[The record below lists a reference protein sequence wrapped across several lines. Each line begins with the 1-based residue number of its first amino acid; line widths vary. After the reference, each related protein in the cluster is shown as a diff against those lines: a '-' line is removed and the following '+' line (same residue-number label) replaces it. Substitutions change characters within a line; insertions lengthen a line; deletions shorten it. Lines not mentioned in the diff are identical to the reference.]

1 MKVYRNILFLWRET
15 WKLRKT
21 MVVLFII
28 RLLLETVEPFI
39 TIIFPSLILNEL
51 QVSPRMQRIGLYIIC
66 MVGAFFLIRLV
77 LHIVQY
83 KIITEDMRIGNAFG
97 NSCSYKQMTM
107 AYKNCEKNDI
117 LNKISQFYFP
127 IQPNSFLQTVGQCLS
142 SILQV
147 IICVFIGLFLDWP
160 ILLVLIGFLI
170 IQNIIMRRMKK
181 VEYTWNGKKASFTRR
196 FEYFGRIMTEYEN
209 AKELRVYHGSD
220 WLSDKYKKLL
230 SQYSIRLKRFAI
242 KQAYP
247 SLALTICDVLQ
258 QGIFYGYFA
267 FRVLFSGLLIG
278 NFNMMLTT
286 ASQLQSAVVGMLSSF
301 SNVRQLSQYIDLYK
315 EYLSIVKAD
324 ESNGVASMP
333 ETGISL
339 EFKNV
344 SFTYPDTEQTVLKHV
359 SFVIRPGQHTAII
372 GPNGSGKTTIVKLI
386 CRLYEPTEGQILLNG
401 KNIADYDRAD
411 YVRHLS
417 VLLQDYKLLAF
428 SVRDNIVFDYKAD
441 DAEIWE
447 CLVKS
452 GLAGKVRALSEG
464 LDTILFKDF
473 SPDGIELS
481 GGESQKL
488 VLARELYKNGSFLIL
503 DEPTA
508 SLDPIAEYEFYN
520 GLKDLAGE
528 KTCLYIS
535 HRLYSVKFSDYILV
549 FQDGEL
555 VEEGTHEEL
564 INKNGFYYEMF
575 TKQASLYR

>member
-1 MKVYRNILFLWRET
+1 
-15 WKLRKT
+15 
-21 MVVLFII
+21 
-28 RLLLETVEPFI
+28 
-39 TIIFPSLILNEL
+39 
-51 QVSPRMQRIGLYIIC
+51 
-66 MVGAFFLIRLV
+66 
-77 LHIVQY
+77 
-83 KIITEDMRIGNAFG
+83 
-97 NSCSYKQMTM
+97 
-107 AYKNCEKNDI
+107 
-117 LNKISQFYFP
+117 
-127 IQPNSFLQTVGQCLS
+127 
-142 SILQV
+142 
-147 IICVFIGLFLDWP
+147 
-160 ILLVLIGFLI
+160 
-170 IQNIIMRRMKK
+170 
-181 VEYTWNGKKASFTRR
+181 
-196 FEYFGRIMTEYEN
+196 MTEYEN
-209 AKELRVYHGSD
+209 AKELRVYHGAD

-267 FRVLFSGLLIG
+267 FRVLFSGMLIG

-301 SNVRQLSQYIDLYK
+301 SNVRHLSQYIDLYK

-339 EFKNV
+339 EFQNV

-372 GPNGSGKTTIVKLI
+372 GPNRSGKTTIVKLI
-386 CRLYEPTEGQILLNG
+386 CRLYKPTEGQILLNG
-401 KNIADYDRAD
+401 KNIFDYDRAD

-441 DAEIWE
+441 DAEIWR

-452 GLAGKVRALSEG
+452 GLDEKVRSLSAG

-535 HRLYSVKFSDYILV
+535 HRLYSVKFSDYLLV
-549 FQDGEL
+549 FQNGEL

-564 INKNGFYYEMF
+564 INKNGFYYDMF